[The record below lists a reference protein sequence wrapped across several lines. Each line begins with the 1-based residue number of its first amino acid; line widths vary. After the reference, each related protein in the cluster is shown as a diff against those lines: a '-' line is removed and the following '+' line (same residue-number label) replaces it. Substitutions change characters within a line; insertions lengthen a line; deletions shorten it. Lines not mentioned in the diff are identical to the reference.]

1 MRPAGFPC
9 LLFGVCLLS
18 AQVMPQPTPSY
29 ARWFWLLAGVTVALA
44 IASVLIGA
52 YSINWND
59 IRTGSDEFN
68 SMMVLVVSRIPRTV
82 AIIVVGASTSITGMI
97 MQMLSR
103 NRFVSPSTAGT
114 VESASLGVLAV
125 TLMYPGAPI
134 GVKILFATVVAMLGT
149 GAFLLI
155 LRQIPIKSPLMVP
168 LIGIMFGGVIG
179 SITTFFAY
187 RYELLQSLSMWTNG
201 DFSRVLRGRYELLY
215 IAAGLTL
222 ISWFAADRF
231 TVAGL
236 GEAFTKNLGLNYGQ
250 VLAFGL
256 AIVAAVT
263 AVNVVTVGA
272 IPFLGLIVPNVV
284 SAVMGDNVRRTAPWV
299 ALFGAAFLLA
309 CDIAGRTL
317 RYPYEIPISVVVG
330 VVGGVL
336 FLIILLRRGER
347 AN

>member
-1 MRPAGFPC
+1 M
-9 LLFGVCLLS
+9 S
-18 AQVMPQPTPSY
+18 AQVVATPTLSH
-29 ARWFWLLAGVTVALA
+29 ARWFWLLAGTTVVLA
-44 IASVLIGA
+44 IASLLIGV
-52 YSINWND
+52 YSVSWND
-59 IRTGSDEFN
+59 IRTGSDEFH
-68 SMMVLVVSRIPRTV
+68 STMVLVASRVPRTV
-82 AIIVVGASTSITGMI
+82 AIILVGASTSISGMI

-103 NRFVSPSTAGT
+103 NRFVSPGTAGT
-114 VESASLGVLAV
+114 VESASLGILIV
-125 TLMYPGAPI
+125 TLMYPGAAI

-149 GAFLLI
+149 GVFLLI

-168 LIGIMFGGVIG
+168 LIGIIFGGVIG

-187 RYELLQSLSMWTNG
+187 RYDLLQSLSMWTNG

-215 IAAGLTL
+215 LAGFLTL
-222 ISWFAADRF
+222 LSWFAADRF

-236 GEAFTKNLGLNYGQ
+236 GEAFTRNLGLNYGR
-250 VLAFGL
+250 VVAFGL
-256 AIVAAVT
+256 TIVAAVT

-284 SAVMGDNVRRTAPWV
+284 SAIMGDNVRRTAPWV

-330 VVGGVL
+330 VIGGAMFL
-336 FLIILLRRGER
+336 FILLRRGER

>member
-1 MRPAGFPC
+1 MFFVGDW
-9 LLFGVCLLS
+9 LLS
-18 AQVMPQPTPSY
+18 AQALTTPLPSY
-29 ARWFWLLAGVTVALA
+29 TRWFWILASATVVLA
-44 IASVLIGA
+44 ITSLLIGV
-52 YSINWND
+52 YSISWND
-59 IRTGSDEFN
+59 IRTGSDEFH

-82 AIIVVGASTSITGMI
+82 AIILVGASTSISGMI

-103 NRFVSPSTAGT
+103 NRFVSPGTAGT
-114 VESASLGVLAV
+114 VESASLGILVV
-125 TLMYPGAPI
+125 TLLYPGAAI
-134 GVKILFATVVAMLGT
+134 GVKILFATVTAMLGT
-149 GAFLLI
+149 AVFLFI

-187 RYELLQSLSMWTNG
+187 RYELLQSLNMWTNG

-215 IAAGLTL
+215 LAGFLTL
-222 ISWFAADRF
+222 VSWFAADRF

-236 GEAFTKNLGLNYGQ
+236 GEAFTKNLGLNYGR
-250 VLAFGL
+250 VVAFGL
-256 AIVAAVT
+256 AVVAAVT

-284 SAVMGDNVRRTAPWV
+284 SAIMGDNVRRTAPWV

-330 VVGGVL
+330 VVGGVM

>member
-1 MRPAGFPC
+1 M
-9 LLFGVCLLS
+9 S
-18 AQVMPQPTPSY
+18 AQASDQPSQ
-29 ARWFWLLAGVTVALA
+29 ANWFWLLIGITIALA
-44 IASVLIGA
+44 FASVLIGV
-52 YSINWND
+52 YSISWSD
-59 IRTGSDEFN
+59 IRSGSDEFH
-68 SMMVLVVSRIPRTV
+68 SSMVLVVSRVPRTV
-82 AIIVVGASTSITGMI
+82 AIILVGASTSISGMI

-103 NRFVSPSTAGT
+103 NRFVSPDTAGT
-114 VESASLGVLAV
+114 VESASLGILIV

-134 GVKILFATVVAMLGT
+134 PVKILFATVVAMIGT

-155 LRQIPIKSPLMVP
+155 LRQIPIKDPLMVP

-187 RYELLQSLSMWTNG
+187 RYELLQSLSAWTSG
-201 DFSRVLRGRYELLY
+201 DFSRILRGRYELLY
-215 IAAGLTL
+215 VAGFLTL
-222 ISWFAADRF
+222 LSWFAADRF

-236 GEAFTKNLGLNYGQ
+236 GEAFTTNLGLNYGR
-250 VLAFGL
+250 VMAFGL
-256 AIVAAVT
+256 SVVAAVT

-330 VVGGVL
+330 VVGGVI
-336 FLIILLRRGER
+336 FLAILLRRGER
-347 AN
+347 AD

>member
-1 MRPAGFPC
+1 M
-9 LLFGVCLLS
+9 S
-18 AQVMPQPTPSY
+18 SHVMAPQSQ
-29 ARWFWLLAGVTVALA
+29 AKWFWALVVLTAILA
-44 IASVLIGA
+44 IISLFIGV
-52 YSINWND
+52 YSIGWSD
-59 IRTGSDEFN
+59 IRNSTDEFH
-68 SMMVLVVSRIPRTV
+68 SSMVLVASRVPRTV
-82 AIIVVGASTSITGMI
+82 AVILVGASTSISGMI

-103 NRFVSPSTAGT
+103 NRFVSPGTAGT
-114 VESASLGVLAV
+114 IESASLGVLIV
-125 TLMYPGAPI
+125 TLLYPGASI
-134 GVKILFATVVAMLGT
+134 GIKILFATVVAMLGT
-149 GAFLLI
+149 GLFLMV

-179 SITTFFAY
+179 SITSFFAY

-215 IAAGLTL
+215 LAGFLTL
-222 ISWFAADRF
+222 LSWLAADRF

-250 VLAFGL
+250 VMAFGL

-299 ALFGAAFLLA
+299 ALFGATFLLI
-309 CDIAGRTL
+309 CDIASRTL

-330 VVGGVL
+330 VVGGVM
-336 FLIILLRRGER
+336 FLVILLRRGER
-347 AN
+347 AS